1 MNPDLGARLDI
12 IAYDS
17 RPYRYIHIYIY
28 KVHAKLAVEKAWE
41 DAHHETYKALYH
53 IISV

>member
-1 MNPDLGARLDI
+1 MLGWTLSLTIVDHIDI
-12 IAYDS
+12 Y
-17 RPYRYIHIYIY
+17 IYIY

-41 DAHHETYKALYH
+41 DAHHETHKALYH